1 MTDFLKSTYIRNWR
15 KARGLTMEELAQL
28 SGMNQGNLSK
38 LERAL
43 QPYTQANLEKIANA
57 LEVTPATLLEGDP
70 NYGSDFW
77 GLWTKAD
84 DDQRDMIIQIVR
96 AALKKNM

>member
-57 LEVTPATLLEGDP
+57 LQVSPATLLEGDP
-70 NYGSDFW
+70 DHGLDFW
-77 GLWTKAD
+77 GIWANAD
-84 DDQRDMIIQIVR
+84 DDQRETIIQIIR
-96 AALKKNM
+96 AALKINM